1 MVTIDLNTV
10 SMVLFVVSTLLA
22 CIALLIYSNRYI
34 LSDKEE
40 RIKNTLFEIAY
51 GLVFISIILML
62 ITRWFNL

>member
-1 MVTIDLNTV
+1 MVIIDLNTV

-22 CIALLIYSNRYI
+22 CIALLIYSNRCI

-51 GLVFISIILML
+51 GLLFISIILML